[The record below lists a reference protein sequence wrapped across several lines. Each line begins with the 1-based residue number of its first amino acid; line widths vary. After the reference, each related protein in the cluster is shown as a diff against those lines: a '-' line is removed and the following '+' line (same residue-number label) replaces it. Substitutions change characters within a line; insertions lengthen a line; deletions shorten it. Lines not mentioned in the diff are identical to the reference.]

1 MMLLFTKMLLAH
13 LLGDFVL
20 QPDSWVLSK
29 VKYKAKSPYLYLH
42 VLLHGLLLLMFLA
55 DFQLSIFI
63 GLIVL
68 SHYFIDL
75 TKLWLHGKL
84 NERKLF
90 FLDQLFHLLVLV
102 GITAWISGEKIAFTE
117 SQITTLIYL
126 ATALI
131 CLTFVAARVIRI
143 IMTSWKVT
151 EDNMGESLQ
160 NAGMYIGILERL
172 FVFCFIVL
180 NQWSALGFLI
190 AAKSIFR
197 FSDLSRAKDRKLT
210 EYILIGTLVSFGLAV
225 LIGLVYKAFLP
236 TA

>member
-1 MMLLFTKMLLAH
+1 MILLFTKMLLAH

-20 QPDSWVLSK
+20 QPDAWVLSK
-29 VKYKAKSPYLYLH
+29 VKYKEKSPYLYLH
-42 VLLHGLLLLMFLA
+42 VVLHGLLLLIFLA
-55 DFQLSIFI
+55 DLHLLLPI
-63 GLIVL
+63 GLIML

-75 TKLWLHGKL
+75 TKLWFHGKW

-90 FLDQLFHLLVLV
+90 FLDQFFHLLVLV
-102 GITAWISGEKIAFTE
+102 GFAAWMSEEQVVITDF
-117 SQITTLIYL
+117 QITTLIYL
-126 ATALI
+126 ATALV
-131 CLTFVAARVIRI
+131 CLTFVGARVIRI

-151 EDNMGESLQ
+151 EDQMGESLQ

-210 EYILIGTLVSFGLAV
+210 EYILIGTLASFGFAV
-225 LIGLVYKAFLP
+225 MIGLLYKAFLP
-236 TA
+236 TT